1 MTCPSIYQIQYFS
14 TDFGKHRVNKKFHPL
29 YAHTIYKFT
38 YQYIPTFQTHT
49 STKYTSLHI
58 YNNIILFIS
67 DKVYT
72 ILPLSNIKSDR

>member
-1 MTCPSIYQIQYFS
+1 MTCPSIYQIHYFS

-29 YAHTIYKFT
+29 YAHTIYIT
-38 YQYIPTFQTHT
+38 TFQTHT